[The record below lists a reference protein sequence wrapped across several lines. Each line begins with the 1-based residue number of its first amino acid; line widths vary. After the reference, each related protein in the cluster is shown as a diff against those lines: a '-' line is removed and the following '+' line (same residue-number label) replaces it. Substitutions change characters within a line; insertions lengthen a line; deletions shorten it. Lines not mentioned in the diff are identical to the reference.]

1 MVPHCWCIVRRQC
14 SLLKHLSKTV
24 CVWRYFGLSWWWK
37 LVSIHTHTHTCA
49 HIHTYAHTHTHMHTH
64 THTHTHKYTCTHTHA
79 CTCIHS
85 ISLSPSLSL
94 SLFSHSLPTP
104 LPLKGKSKKVH
115 LPVTADKQ
123 FIQLQELSGGCLCH
137 CFSFYAKDSNNAQ
150 SPTRDITL
158 IACSGCNGHGTCN
171 FTRTSVVTRNFLVAA
186 CDCKPAWTGE

>member
-1 MVPHCWCIVRRQC
+1 MYKRQ
-14 SLLKHLSKTV
+14 
-24 CVWRYFGLSWWWK
+24 
-37 LVSIHTHTHTCA
+37 
-49 HIHTYAHTHTHMHTH
+49 HIHVHTYTHMHTH
-64 THTHTHKYTCTHTHA
+64 THTCTHTHTHTHTNTHA
-79 CTCIHS
+79 RTRMHAHAYTV
-85 ISLSPSLSL
+85 SLSPPLSL

>member
-1 MVPHCWCIVRRQC
+1 M
-14 SLLKHLSKTV
+14 
-24 CVWRYFGLSWWWK
+24 
-37 LVSIHTHTHTCA
+37 
-49 HIHTYAHTHTHMHTH
+49 HTYTHMHTH
-64 THTHTHKYTCTHTHA
+64 THTCTHTHTHTHTQIHMHAHA
-79 CTCIHS
+79 CMHMHTQYL
-85 ISLSPSLSL
+85 SLPLSLSL